1 MIRNTQLALLGILVG
16 AGQAAA
22 AAENA
27 TLQVSGSVRAR
38 YEYLDGQYRPG
49 LDARDDQLAVRSTLQ
64 AQWRRG
70 SWRLVGE
77 LFDSRAYAVGAGSAV
92 SANDVNTFE
101 PVQAYVQRDLAGP
114 FAAGSSVRAGR
125 FTLNLGSRRLVASDD
140 YRNTPQGSTGVH
152 ADLRAADSTQYQLF
166 YVLPQQHRP
175 DDLGSVLDNDWK
187 LDHEGRDLTL
197 WGALVTRPGLLPGGT
212 LGEVGYVGLREKDDP
227 PRATRDRRLHTFNVR
242 ALREPAAEQVDFEV
256 EGIVQAGSISAST
269 AVDAAR
275 QDVNAWFLHAEAGY
289 TRADAWKT
297 HLSLEFDHATGDK
310 PGGDYQRFDTL
321 YGMRRADLAPSGI
334 FGMVGRANLTA
345 LGLRV
350 EVTPSDRVDFF
361 AAWRLLQA
369 ASRTDAFSTSGIRD
383 ASGAAGRNAGHLFD
397 ARLRWWLVPRSLRA
411 EFTTTWVLRGRMLRE
426 APNASPW
433 GDTQYGSAAL
443 TWSF

>member
-289 TRADAWKT
+289 TRAACHTGQRLPAFRHAVWHAARGPGAIGHLRHGGAGEPHRAGTARRGDAVGSRR
-297 HLSLEFDHATGDK
+297 LLRCMA
-310 PGGDYQRFDTL
+310 PAAGGLPYRCLFHFGHPRCQRRR
-321 YGMRRADLAPSGI
+321 GPQCRAPVRRA
-334 FGMVGRANLTA
+334 
-345 LGLRV
+345 
-350 EVTPSDRVDFF
+350 
-361 AAWRLLQA
+361 
-369 ASRTDAFSTSGIRD
+369 
-383 ASGAAGRNAGHLFD
+383 
-397 ARLRWWLVPRSLRA
+397 
-411 EFTTTWVLRGRMLRE
+411 
-426 APNASPW
+426 
-433 GDTQYGSAAL
+433 AAL
-443 TWSF
+443 VAGADEPAGGVHDDLGVARAHAARGAECLAMGRHAIRIRGADLELLT